1 MSASISQSVSASKF
15 IIGQTR
21 AFSNERL
28 GRKIAG
34 RGKQLILVHGFFRQL
49 TKDSSEGGAGE
60 LRVWAMVGDV
70 AREPPQTGL
79 FRCHPIL
86 SWC

>member
-1 MSASISQSVSASKF
+1 MSARISQSVSASKF

-21 AFSNERL
+21 AFSKERL
-28 GRKIAG
+28 GRKIVG
-34 RGKQLILVHGFFRQL
+34 RGKQLILVHGFFNQL

-60 LRVWAMVGDV
+60 LRVWAMVGIV
-70 AREPPQTGL
+70 AREAPQTGL
-79 FRCHPIL
+79 FRCHSIL